1 MLKNAKI
8 WCFENNIFTSTRKHV
23 TYDQAFSLLNGFMI
37 TVNIPSKSGST
48 SNESCLLLCKDWIHR
63 SLLFPATWAAQLLL
77 SQCLPTWQSFKKGS
91 HFLVWHFLIIGFVY
105 FVKPSFTASL
115 SCGCVHGFGGNGL
128 SKAGCLW
135 KSEIWHVIFR
145 YKLKQTVI

>member
-1 MLKNAKI
+1 MWPSYCTIPTQKCGLRCQLCKN
-8 WCFENNIFTSTRKHV
+8 SV
-23 TYDQAFSLLNGFMI
+23 TVGSSAFVIRLG
-37 TVNIPSKSGST
+37 
-48 SNESCLLLCKDWIHR
+48 LLCKDWIHR

-91 HFLVWHFLIIGFVY
+91 HFWVWHFLSIGFVY

-128 SKAGCLW
+128 SKADVKLVIYEVRLW
-135 KSEIWHVIFR
+135 AGNSFS
-145 YKLKQTVI
+145 YLLG